1 MPLGA
6 TIVRPMEFSVRELS
20 PIETHDLRRRVSAA
34 GRISLP
40 SWDHEL
46 DEAPGSWH
54 LGAVDSQ
61 GTVVAM
67 ATFFQLPYPY
77 QPEVAGA
84 YRLQFMAVEPSL
96 QRAGLGTRVLNE
108 GIRRLRSS
116 EVPLLWATARPEA
129 VPFYQRFGFAVGPVL
144 ESETTDQP
152 TIMLRITP

>member
-1 MPLGA
+1 
-6 TIVRPMEFSVRELS
+6 MEFTVRELS

-34 GRISLP
+34 GRIRLP

-61 GTVVAM
+61 GKVVAI
-67 ATFFQLPYPY
+67 ATFFQLSCPY

-96 QRAGLGTRVLNE
+96 QRVGLGTRVLIE

-116 EVPLLWATARPEA
+116 DVPLLWATARPEA
-129 VPFYQRFGFAVGPVL
+129 LTFYQRFGFAVGPAL
-144 ESETTDQP
+144 ESETNDQP
-152 TIMLRITP
+152 TILLDLTV

>member
-1 MPLGA
+1 MD
-6 TIVRPMEFSVRELS
+6 FSVRELS

-61 GTVVAM
+61 GKVVAV
-67 ATFFQLPYPY
+67 ATFFQLPCPY

-84 YRLQFMAVEPSL
+84 YRLQFMAVEPAL
-96 QRAGLGTRVLNE
+96 QRAGLGTLVLTE
-108 GIRRLRSS
+108 GLERLRSS
-116 EVPLLWATARPEA
+116 NVPLLWATSRPEA
-129 VPFYQRFGFAVGPVL
+129 VPFYERFGFSVAPGS
-144 ESETTDQP
+144 ESDAEASQP
-152 TIMLRITP
+152 TVLLDLTL

>member
-1 MPLGA
+1 
-6 TIVRPMEFSVRELS
+6 MEFSVRELS

-54 LGAVDSQ
+54 LGAVDSRD
-61 GTVVAM
+61 TVVAM
-67 ATFFQLPYPY
+67 ATFFQLQYPRR
-77 QPEVAGA
+77 PEVGGS

-96 QRAGLGTRVLNE
+96 QRSGLGTLVLTE
-108 GIRRLRSS
+108 AIQRLRAS

-129 VPFYQRFGFAVGPVL
+129 VPFYQRFGFAVGPAL
-144 ESETTDQP
+144 ESESTDQP
-152 TIMLRITP
+152 TILLDLTT

>member
-1 MPLGA
+1 MEAGV

-54 LGAVDSQ
+54 LGAVDHR
-61 GTVVAM
+61 GTVVAV
-67 ATFFQLPYPY
+67 ATFFQLRCPH

-84 YRLQFMAVEPSL
+84 YRLQFMGVEPSL
-96 QRAGLGTRVLNE
+96 QRAGLGTLVLTE
-108 GIRRLRSS
+108 GLQRLRSS
-116 EVPLLWATARPEA
+116 DVPLL
-129 VPFYQRFGFAVGPVL
+129 
-144 ESETTDQP
+144 
-152 TIMLRITP
+152 